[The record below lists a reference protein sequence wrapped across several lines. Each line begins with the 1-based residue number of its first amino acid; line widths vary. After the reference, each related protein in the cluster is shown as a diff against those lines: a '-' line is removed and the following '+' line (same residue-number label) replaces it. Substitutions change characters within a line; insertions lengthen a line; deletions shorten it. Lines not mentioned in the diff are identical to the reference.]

1 MIVIVM
7 VKILVKKM
15 PKVMTMMTTD
25 QVAATRMRI
34 LQMIHPDWNVKKK
47 QVGSIFQ
54 QKSKFIHV
62 RAYKSEK
69 AVSEFGVVS
78 KFKVYIE
85 RGYDQDNFQGTWNG
99 VGSVTEI
106 GQVLK
111 IYYS

>member
-7 VKILVKKM
+7 VKILVKRM
-15 PKVMTMMTTD
+15 PKVMTITTTN
-25 QVAATRMRI
+25 QVAATRMRV

-78 KFKVYIE
+78 KLKAYNSESKTKTTFRE
-85 RGYDQDNFQGTWNG
+85 RG
-99 VGSVTEI
+99 TEL
-106 GQVLK
+106 VL
-111 IYYS
+111 SQRLGRF